1 VSTVGIASAHL
12 VNRSNILRRRQWP
25 QQVDVYMDEA
35 LVRDSEADLRCVIVL
50 ASEKDVG
57 SSTDRLKPCP
67 SATNDKLPSIVVGTE
82 SYSLNSPAGPAIF
95 CTPFGTDRRMQLP
108 LRQFRIA
115 PETFLCDAI
124 VKLDLGLDSYLT
136 RVPVVSSSVFGHN
149 GIELKVVRPSGG
161 QLLVPADWQCSRNS
175 RSSNSNDDDIS
186 RLDKSRNE
194 PSSLVASLSAS
205 DDAAEQLRLEHRP
218 NLLKSNMQQ
227 QPAMHFFLSF
237 LRNVIYARGPFRRGQ
252 ARTRRYVDCLL
263 CDAGAPDTAN
273 GADFVK
279 ITLWSPEIRESFA
292 LFDKNDDGII
302 STEEIGE
309 VMRSLGQTPS
319 PSELQ
324 EMVRQVD
331 INGNGSIDFE
341 EFVAMMSDRYQLES
355 ELVKH
360 ERHLRKAFVSI
371 NLVFNLLAL
380 KVFDKDGNGLID
392 SSELKR
398 VMASLGEELSDQ
410 EIDEMIREADR
421 NGDGFVDYGGGSF
434 RSAVETVLTYGLEA
448 VPMTATREA
457 SLEACHRHLLR
468 NALGIRFPK
477 RVSNAELMA
486 WTRVPC
492 LGRTLQRRR
501 QMLIGHCLRAHT
513 RGTGPPLADLLPQPA
528 FLAFVEVSLISSTS
542 AVTPPLRRT
551 SCSTGTHLFTGKLYC
566 VPVPVSSTE
575 TLNTFHCCFGVP
587 DAPRPRFRCFIR
599 NVSLE
604 PRANRSPS
612 SEFAMINSPV
622 ITSRSP
628 SRNRK
633 ASCGIPASF
642 LSPVC
647 TVISVLSS
655 LAAMIVQR
663 RQHQRR
669 QHQSASTRGAST
681 RGASTRGAST
691 RAPAQRRQ
699 HQRRQHQRR
708 QHQRPE
714 SASTRGASTRGASTR
729 GASTSASTRARQ
741 HQRRQHQRRQH
752 HRLTS
757 QRFKLPA
764 GSQSNIVVPD
774 CTPEQPAEIEQLELE
789 RLIEPKIPAIAVFAV
804 EPNENVCVGA
814 REPLVTG
821 LHADA
826 VAHRTDQRLA
836 TAGSRGHVCKAFAIL
851 ADVLAAVEGVHL
863 AILQVGHCDA
873 IDNPFATRA
882 FAVVAESQLVDWL
895 DVFEIHL
902 CNNRY
907 QPLPGVTPSLPI
919 SILVTSLSIS
929 ASKVNFTVLPGTSS
943 ILLFESFWLVSLS
956 CSRYTWPVVTIS
968 LSRRR
973 LPPMPAPLGRLTPP
987 PLSPSE
993 APNEPPRRR
1002 CCFLSGRRPYSRTQ
1016 IGPSVPISR
1025 LRPVFGLVFQFSPGP
1040 SGTASVSEAALLT
1053 ELRGLL
1059 SRSVRADPEL
1069 RKDDTDEFMSP
1080 SARVNNFNAI
1090 EEPIAKQALVVVSN
1104 LDLVEL
1110 AQAAFEILL
1119 PGFAFAAHSV
1129 VFFDHLLRHQLA
1141 DNFAVLFVSGEPAVA
1156 REHHKFV
1163 NAAAFKFPRPLIL
1176 GAEKRLLSL
1185 SLGAVNLDEDVGA
1198 GARTRLV

>member
-1 VSTVGIASAHL
+1 HL
-12 VNRSNILRRRQWP
+12 I
-25 QQVDVYMDEA
+25 
-35 LVRDSEADLRCVIVL
+35 
-50 ASEKDVG
+50 K
-57 SSTDRLKPCP
+57 
-67 SATNDKLPSIVVGTE
+67 
-82 SYSLNSPAGPAIF
+82 
-95 CTPFGTDRRMQLP
+95 
-108 LRQFRIA
+108 
-115 PETFLCDAI
+115 
-124 VKLDLGLDSYLT
+124 
-136 RVPVVSSSVFGHN
+136 
-149 GIELKVVRPSGG
+149 
-161 QLLVPADWQCSRNS
+161 
-175 RSSNSNDDDIS
+175 
-186 RLDKSRNE
+186 
-194 PSSLVASLSAS
+194 
-205 DDAAEQLRLEHRP
+205 
-218 NLLKSNMQQ
+218 
-227 QPAMHFFLSF
+227 
-237 LRNVIYARGPFRRGQ
+237 
-252 ARTRRYVDCLL
+252 
-263 CDAGAPDTAN
+263 
-273 GADFVK
+273 VK

-292 LFDKNDDGII
+292 LFDKNGDGII

-421 NGDGFVDYGGGSF
+421 NGDGFVDYG
-434 RSAVETVLTYGLEA
+434 VETVLTYGLEA

-468 NALGIRFPK
+468 NALGIRFPE

-486 WTRVPC
+486 RTRVPC

-647 TVISVLSS
+647 TVISG
-655 LAAMIVQR
+655 
-663 RQHQRR
+663 
-669 QHQSASTRGAST
+669 ASTRGAST

-691 RAPAQRRQ
+691 RG
-699 HQRRQHQRR
+699 
-708 QHQRPE
+708 
-714 SASTRGASTRGASTR
+714 ASTRGASTRGASTR
-729 GASTSASTRARQ
+729 GASRAPAPEAPAPSTRGASTRGASTRGAST
-741 HQRRQHQRRQH
+741 RGAPAPEAPAPEAPEPPA

-873 IDNPFATRA
+873 IDNPFTTRA

-1080 SARVNNFNAI
+1080 S
-1090 EEPIAKQALVVVSN
+1090 
-1104 LDLVEL
+1104 
-1110 AQAAFEILL
+1110 
-1119 PGFAFAAHSV
+1119 
-1129 VFFDHLLRHQLA
+1129 
-1141 DNFAVLFVSGEPAVA
+1141 
-1156 REHHKFV
+1156 
-1163 NAAAFKFPRPLIL
+1163 
-1176 GAEKRLLSL
+1176 
-1185 SLGAVNLDEDVGA
+1185 
-1198 GARTRLV
+1198 